1 MTLAAAVAM
10 ATVIIEAENL
20 SRMMISF
27 CLAACYRNEITI
39 KPMAE
44 PTRPT
49 RNGCAAAIRG
59 AYSIPVEVHH
69 RSGPSRGGAGK

>member
-27 CLAACYRNEITI
+27 CLAARYRNEITI
-39 KPMAE
+39 AAMAE
-44 PTRPT
+44 PSRPT
-49 RNGCAAAIRG
+49 RNW
-59 AYSIPVEVHH
+59 SD
-69 RSGPSRGGAGK
+69 

>member
-20 SRMMISF
+20 SRIMISF

-39 KPMAE
+39 EPMAK
-44 PTRPT
+44 PSRPT
-49 RNGCAAAIRG
+49 QNW
-59 AYSIPVEVHH
+59 SV
-69 RSGPSRGGAGK
+69 